1 MAGVNEELVRNSLR
15 TVMDPE
21 LGANLVD
28 LNMIRAIRVREGRV
42 DVDMVLTTPQCP
54 LSKWIVQ
61 SVRRAV
67 GRLPGV
73 TAVDVK
79 ILDEPWQAPVGMNW

>member
-1 MAGVNEELVRNSLR
+1 MASVNEELVRNSLR

-28 LNMIRAIRVREGRV
+28 LNMIRAIRIHEGQV
-42 DVDMVLTTPQCP
+42 NVDMVLTTPKCP

-61 SVRRAV
+61 NVRQTV

-73 TAVDVK
+73 SGVDVK
-79 ILDEPWQAPVGMNW
+79 LLDEPWQAPVGTSW